1 MISVSRRSLLLFNFG
16 IAMVFIVIGSLSV
29 YSLDLVRPNRASEPI
44 AFAKEARLAIA
55 EEQSIDAVR
64 ARTLYYFDIARDMRR
79 ARLRDEVETYND
91 VRILSFVVAG
101 LFLVGGAPALLLP
114 APQDVPA
121 VRK

>member
-16 IAMVFIVIGSLSV
+16 IAVVFIVIGSLSV
-29 YSLDLVRPNRASEPI
+29 YSLDLVRPNRASEPT
-44 AFAKEARLAIA
+44 AFAKDARLAIA

-101 LFLVGGAPALLLP
+101 LFLVGGALALLLP
-114 APQDVPA
+114 APQEVPA